1 MVKENT
7 LVAPKQSVLGRIET
21 GLKSD
26 VPCASRQV
34 KETVC

>member
-7 LVAPKQSVLGRIET
+7 LIAPKQSVLDKAET
-21 GLKSD
+21 GIKSD